1 MAEKLWFEEEEEQNI
16 QGVNI
21 PSDIANNIAAASLIL
36 QQRKQQPYVP
46 KQPLIDAYTT
56 FGHMSPDQFA
66 HYQKMADEYGYTMAT
81 IINLPEVR
89 DEVEKR
95 GETLTPDDY
104 DWDSFILSAPK
115 MASILAREVYRM
127 GIVRDDLDNIKQTEA
142 TLSRPFIPVI
152 QDRKLTE
159 RRPAFSRSTQERQR
173 IHEKS
178 IRAGTWAPVDFGPGR
193 AVKEVLTTFRHGAA
207 SIREGELNA
216 RYIAEQQNM
225 ALISRP
231 LPDVRDMWAWAN
243 GVSVEERLID
253 WKRYLEAIEN
263 SDYYVDWYREKGLF
277 GKLVHG
283 FAEYAGQTYAW
294 MSTAAGQATW
304 MLLAGLG
311 LGAATGVGAAAG
323 TGAGALLS
331 AETAETAATTAA
343 PQITSKFAQW
353 AWRYGM
359 LHAVQLSSM
368 SENYRNM
375 EAERD
380 LYGRGL
386 DPDDMAKAAY
396 IASLA
401 QAPIELMQLGLAL
414 SWVPIKW
421 FRPMYKTAASTSAI
435 ASNYIKTSYW
445 RWFTKDVARKAVDMV
460 NEMAEEFLQGSVG
473 ALANRYL
480 KYTSGQPFALPGFTE
495 EFLDPLEEAKMAFY
509 SFGLWNMLG
518 LGGRAIEL
526 KTQIDEY
533 NQNREILETLNEVVN
548 ESKTKERSP
557 LTFERN
563 IKDVVDGTPRE
574 RVYIPVRRWQN
585 YWQDQNID
593 PQEAAADMG
602 IEDEYKRAV
611 DESNVLSTQRDPN
624 AEKEF
629 LEALDDDGA
638 KMSIPMEIYAS
649 RIAGTELHEG
659 LAKDVA
665 FSETGITEREV
676 ENARVRL
683 EREIDSF
690 TEDLDAR
697 ARSLRTLQEN
707 IRIKLMDAGLD
718 LDQAESVAEIN
729 ARVLS
734 TVAKYVGEDPQAMLN
749 NLTVIRDENGEA
761 SVQFKQA
768 PRGGI
773 SFDQDSG
780 KAIIRIFK
788 EADVSTALHE
798 FAGHFAI
805 EHLLRAENMGTISE
819 AGARDLATLRSW
831 VGAEK
836 ELTTE
841 QREQIA
847 RGFEAY
853 LMEGKAPT
861 PEVLTIFEKIKR
873 WLLEIYRDMAAL
885 GVELSDEVRSVF
897 DRWILLEDEAD
908 AVMQRQHLD
917 RIMEVAEQAG
927 ISTDN
932 LETLAQLVNKA
943 VREQHSSL
951 VKEGVKP
958 LVDRLQNTLGDRR
971 KQIKKEVSDMIR
983 SQPVYQM
990 ISVMRRPKSRFSF
1003 SKQEIL
1009 DVFGE
1014 EGLKVFRNMYKTE
1027 GGNISLSD
1035 AVAMFGFADINE
1047 MYTEL
1052 ATALPIADVIRRA
1065 YQDNLNREIQSGA
1078 FGDGLREIAEKATH
1092 NDDMLASLVLESLI
1106 LDARTTKQ
1114 NLVEASTKRAQMMRA
1129 NAKLLIL
1136 RDVVSDVSPARYFAQ
1151 EAKYARKYEQAILD
1165 GEYEA
1170 AVYYKDLQAQNFALA
1185 REAIEVREQ
1194 VKRGIELIRKYQ
1206 NRGRKTYGLPLEV
1219 LNVIAEL
1226 VDAVDAS
1233 RRTVNE
1239 REVRDALRQYI
1250 DERRALGEEVD
1261 LPEDI
1266 IHSVEL
1272 KPIDEMTVGE
1282 FYDLINAIK
1291 TMEYIGKLEQKFLE
1305 AGRQESF
1312 DKVKQTL
1319 LDQVNSITVD
1329 KGERAGMLNPT
1340 LMQKLK
1346 DGLDKH
1352 VMDHNRVDFL
1362 VKILDNFKDFGAF
1375 RDAIYNPLE
1384 RATNEAM
1391 IRQFNAAQR
1400 ITEILNKHYP
1410 QKEMRKWY
1418 KQWLPTSLLAGER
1431 MNRDNMLAIALNYL
1445 NVEGR
1450 ERLITGFG
1458 LTEEA
1463 IESWLNQ
1470 NMTEA
1475 DWGFVKDV
1483 IAFLESFWPEVE
1495 ALMVDVT
1502 GLRPKKV
1509 EPAGMMTPYGW
1520 VAGGYYPIAYDRR
1533 LSTHKFYTNS
1543 NMDDNIRLISGAR
1556 SMIAGYAKPRLVT
1569 VGEDAKLMLSVT
1581 PVLAK
1586 HVADITE
1593 DLAFKRAIRDVR
1605 RIINDP
1611 DIRGAITRALG
1622 NHAIE
1627 QFDKW
1632 LDHIQSGFAPALTST
1647 QRMLRRARMGAT
1659 MVGLGLRMSPA
1670 LAQIMGY
1677 SSAAV
1682 MIGPARVAH
1691 AIMSFYSDPTSWNEK
1706 VKFVHD
1712 RSPFMRF
1719 RRQSWDRDVAAT
1731 MKRMIQAGT
1740 MDRIRE
1746 TGFYFIGFMDATVTI
1761 PVWLEAYNMK
1771 IEEGLSEQRAIE
1783 YADMVIRQTQ
1793 NVGRAID
1800 LVTKQRGS
1808 ELDQLFSMFYSFMGT
1823 LRNMT
1828 YLETQHLIKKG
1839 DVARFAAFLLWGLVV
1854 PAMALTWMRQG
1865 GPNDEDPW
1873 DDEAEWWRWAKW
1885 SAKNTFGYYMGTWIL
1900 LRDFFGIFSGYENYQ
1915 FSPAVGAY
1923 QSIANVV
1930 NYMYKAFEDSD
1941 KALPERL
1948 QNLAK
1953 ASYTAVEYWWR
1964 LPTKGLRQNFAYL
1977 MEYWMSEQYNKEF
1990 DLRRFLF
1997 NTQKNKK

>member
-1 MAEKLWFEEEEEQNI
+1 MAEKLWFEEEEEQDI

-36 QQRKQQPYVP
+36 QQRKQQPYMP
-46 KQPLIDAYTT
+46 KQPLIDAYKT
-56 FGHMSPDQFA
+56 FGDISPDQFA
-66 HYQKMADEYGYTMAT
+66 HYQKMADDYGYTMAT
-81 IINLPEVR
+81 IMNLPEVR
-89 DEVEKR
+89 NDIEKR
-95 GETLTPDDY
+95 GETLTPNDY

-115 MASILAREVYRM
+115 MANILAREVYRM

-173 IHEKS
+173 IHERS

-193 AVKEVLTTFRHGAA
+193 IAKELATTYRHGAA
-207 SIREGELNA
+207 STYEGILHGRYVAEREG
-216 RYIAEQQNM
+216 
-225 ALISRP
+225 
-231 LPDVRDMWAWAN
+231 LPTLWMPDIIDIGAKVQ
-243 GVSVEERLID
+243 GITVEERMNY
-253 WKRYLEAIEN
+253 WTQYRKALEE
-263 SDYYVDWYREKGLF
+263 DPYFTDWYRDKNIF
-277 GKLVHG
+277 GKLIYG
-283 FAEYAGQTYAW
+283 FAQYAGQTYAW
-294 MSTAAGQATW
+294 VTTAAGQATW

-323 TGAGALLS
+323 ASALLP
-331 AETAETAATTAA
+331 AGTTTTTAATVMTQ

-359 LHAVQLSSM
+359 MRAIQFAEM
-368 SENYRNM
+368 SGNYRDM

-386 DPDDMAKAAY
+386 DPRDMAKVAYVASIPQAA
-396 IASLA
+396 
-401 QAPIELMQLGLAL
+401 IEMMQLSLAL
-414 SWVPIKW
+414 SWVPVKW
-421 FRPMYKTAASTSAI
+421 FRPMYKMLAPTSAI
-435 ASNYIKTSYW
+435 ASNFLNNPSFL
-445 RWFTKDVARKAVDMV
+445 RLFSREAARAALDLT

-480 KYTSGQPFALPGFTE
+480 KYTSGQPFPLTSFTE

-557 LTFERN
+557 ITFERN

-585 YWQDQNID
+585 YWQDRGVD

-602 IEDEYKRAV
+602 LENEYRRAV
-611 DESNVLSTQRDPN
+611 DESNVLSTDRDPN
-624 AEKEF
+624 VEREY
-629 LEALDDDGA
+629 LEALEDDGA
-638 KMSIPMEIYAS
+638 KMAIPTEIYTS

-665 FSETGITEREV
+665 FSETGITEREL
-676 ENARVRL
+676 ESARARL

-697 ARSLRTLQEN
+697 ARSLRILQEN
-707 IRIKLMDAGLD
+707 IRIKLMDVGLD
-718 LDQAESVAEIN
+718 LDQAETVAEIN

-734 TVAKYVGEDPQAMLN
+734 TVAKYVGEDPQTMLN
-749 NLTVIRDENGEA
+749 NLTVVRDEAGEA
-761 SVQFKQA
+761 NVQFKQD

-788 EADVSTALHE
+788 NADVSTALHE
-798 FAGHFAI
+798 FTGHFAI

-819 AGARDLATLRSW
+819 AGARDLAVLRSW
-831 VGAEK
+831 VGAKK

-873 WLLEIYRDMAAL
+873 WLLDIYREMAAL
-885 GVELSDEVRSVF
+885 GVELSDDVRSVF

-990 ISVMRRPKSRFSF
+990 ISVMRRPESRFSF

-1027 GGNISLSD
+1027 GGNVSLSD

-1233 RRTVNE
+1233 RTTVNE
-1239 REVRDALRQYI
+1239 REIRDSLRRYI
-1250 DERRALGEEVD
+1250 DERRALGEEID
-1261 LPEDI
+1261 LPADVI
-1266 IHSVEL
+1266 SSVEL
-1272 KPIDEMTVGE
+1272 KPIDQMTVGE
-1282 FYDLINAIK
+1282 FYDLIDAIK
-1291 TMEYIGKLEQKFLE
+1291 TLEYIGKMENKFLE
-1305 AGRQESF
+1305 AGRQETF

-1319 LDQVNSITVD
+1319 LDQISSITVD

-1352 VMDHNRVDFL
+1352 IMDHNRVDFL
-1362 VKILDNFKDFGAF
+1362 VKILDNFEDFGAF

-1391 IRQFNAAQR
+1391 IRQYEAAQK

-1431 MNRDNMLAIALNYL
+1431 INRDNMLAIALNYL

-1463 IESWLNQ
+1463 IESWLNE

-1483 IAFLESFWPEVE
+1483 IAFLESYWPEVE

-1520 VAGGYYPIAYDRR
+1520 VVGGYYPIAYDRR
-1533 LSTHKFYTNS
+1533 LSTHKFFTNS

-1611 DIRGAITRALG
+1611 EIRSAITRALG

-1670 LAQIMGY
+1670 LAQVLGY

-1682 MIGPARVAH
+1682 MIGPARTAH
-1691 AIMSFYSDPTSWNEK
+1691 AIISFYSDPTSWKEK
-1706 VKFVHD
+1706 AKFVHD
-1712 RSPFMRF
+1712 KSPFMRF
-1719 RRQSWDRDVAAT
+1719 RQQSWDRDVAAT

-1740 MDRIRE
+1740 MDQIRE
-1746 TGFYFIGFMDATVTI
+1746 MGFYFIGFMDASVTI

-1828 YLETQHLIKKG
+1828 YLETQHLINKG
-1839 DVARFAAFLLWGLVV
+1839 DVARFAAFMLWGLVV
-1854 PAMALTWMRQG
+1854 PAMALDWMRNG

-1885 SAKNTFGYYMGTWIL
+1885 SAKNTFGYYMGTWIV

-1923 QSIANVV
+1923 QSVANVV
-1930 NYMYKAFEDSD
+1930 NYMYKAFEDSE

-1953 ASYTAVEYWWR
+1953 ASYTAAEYWWR

>member
-1 MAEKLWFEEEEEQNI
+1 MPDKLWFEEEEEPTI
-16 QGVNI
+16 QGINV

-36 QQRKQQPYVP
+36 QQRRQEPYVP

-81 IINLPEVR
+81 IMNFPEVR
-89 DEVEKR
+89 DEIEKR
-95 GETLTPDDY
+95 GETLTPNDY
-104 DWDSFILSAPK
+104 DWDSFVLSAPK

-173 IHEKS
+173 IHERS
-178 IRAGTWAPVDFGPGR
+178 ARAGTWEPVDAGPAR
-193 AVKEVLTTFRHGAA
+193 VAKEIFTTFRHGAA
-207 SIREGELNA
+207 STRESELHA
-216 RYIAEQQNM
+216 RYIAQQEDM
-225 ALISRP
+225 TKWLAL
-231 LPDVRDMWAWAN
+231 LPDVRDVWAYTQ
-243 GVSVEERLID
+243 GIDIEERMLD
-253 WKRYLEAIEN
+253 WKRYRETIEQ
-263 SDYYVDWYREKGLF
+263 DPYYVDWYRDKGFF
-277 GKLVHG
+277 GKLLHG
-283 FAEYAGQTYAW
+283 AAQYAGQLYTW
-294 MSTAAGQATW
+294 TSTAAGQATW

-311 LGAATGVGAAAG
+311 VGAAAG
-323 TGAGALLS
+323 VGTGALLS
-331 AETAETAATTAA
+331 AGTTAKTEVTRH
-343 PQITSKFAQW
+343 IAQW
-353 AWRYGM
+353 SQRYGM
-359 LHAVQLSSM
+359 LRAVQLAEM
-368 SENYRNM
+368 SGNYRDM

-380 LYGRGL
+380 LYGQGL
-386 DPDDMAKAAY
+386 DPSDMAKTAF
-396 IASLA
+396 IASWI
-401 QAPIELMQLGLAL
+401 QAPIEYMQLSLAA
-414 SWVPIKW
+414 SWVPLRW
-421 FRPMYKTAASTSAI
+421 FRPMYKTASTTAI
-435 ASNYIKTSYW
+435 ASNLLNTSYW
-445 RWFTKDVARKAVDMV
+445 RLFSRQAARAALDLT

-473 ALANRYL
+473 ALAKRYL
-480 KYTSGQPFALPGFTE
+480 MYTSGQPFALPGFTE
-495 EFLDPLEEAKMAFY
+495 EFSGPLEEAKMAFY

-518 LGGRAIEL
+518 LGGRAIETKVRL
-526 KTQIDEY
+526 DEY
-533 NQNREILETLNEVVN
+533 NQSREIFEEFNDLVK
-548 ESKTKERSP
+548 ESKTRERSP
-557 LTFERN
+557 STYENN
-563 IKDVVDGTPRE
+563 IRDMVEGTPRAN
-574 RVYIPVRRWQN
+574 VYIPVRRWQTF
-585 YWQDQNID
+585 WQDQGID
-593 PQEAAADMG
+593 PEEAAADFG
-602 IEDEYKRAV
+602 VENEYRRAV

-624 AEKEF
+624 TEREF
-629 LEALDDDGA
+629 LEALEDDGA
-638 KMSIPMEIYAS
+638 KMAIPTEIYAS

-659 LAKDVA
+659 LAKDIA
-665 FSETGITEREV
+665 FSETGITEREL
-676 ENARVRL
+676 ENARARL

-690 TEDLDAR
+690 TEDLDIR
-697 ARSLRTLQEN
+697 ARNLRDLQEN

-718 LDQAESVAEIN
+718 LEQAESVAEIN

-734 TVAKYVGEDPQAMLN
+734 TVAKYVGEDPQTMLN
-749 NLTVIRDENGEA
+749 NLTVVRDEAGEA
-761 SVQFKQA
+761 NVQFKQD

-788 EADVSTALHE
+788 NADVSTALHE
-798 FAGHFAI
+798 FTGHFAI

-819 AGARDLATLRSW
+819 AGARDLAVLRSW

-841 QREQIA
+841 QKEQIA

-873 WLLEIYRDMAAL
+873 WLLDIYREMAAL
-885 GVELSDEVRSVF
+885 GVELSDEVRSIF

-927 ISTDN
+927 ISTDD
-932 LETLAQLVNKA
+932 LETLAKLVKKA
-943 VREQHSSL
+943 INEQHSSL

-1003 SKQEIL
+1003 SRQEIL

-1136 RDVVSDVSPARYFAQ
+1136 QNVVSDVSPARYFAQ

-1233 RRTVNE
+1233 RTTVNE
-1239 REVRDALRQYI
+1239 REIRDSLRRYI

-1291 TMEYIGKLEQKFLE
+1291 TIEYIGKLEQKFLE

-1319 LDQVNSITVD
+1319 LNQVD

-1346 DGLDKH
+1346 DGLDKYI
-1352 VMDHNRVDFL
+1352 MDHNRVDFL
-1362 VKILDNFKDFGAF
+1362 VKILDNFEDFGAF

-1533 LSTHKFYTNS
+1533 LSTHKFFTNS

-1682 MIGPARVAH
+1682 MIGPARTAH
-1691 AIMSFYSDPTSWNEK
+1691 AIISFYSDPTSWNEK

-1740 MDRIRE
+1740 MDQIRE
-1746 TGFYFIGFMDATVTI
+1746 MGFYFIGFMDASVTI

-1839 DVARFAAFLLWGLVV
+1839 DVARFAAFMLWGLVV

-1873 DDEAEWWRWAKW
+1873 DDEAEWWTWAKW
-1885 SAKNTFGYYMGTWIL
+1885 AAKNTFGYYMGTWIV

-1923 QSIANVV
+1923 QSVANVV
-1930 NYMYKAFEDSD
+1930 NYMYKAFEDSE

-1953 ASYTAVEYWWR
+1953 ASYTAAEYWWR

-1990 DLRRFLF
+1990 EWRRFFF
-1997 NTQKNKK
+1997 NTQKKK